1 MGEAKRRGTYEQRVT
16 QSRERAA
23 AEKERKRAEAQAWWD
38 SLTDEQK
45 AAEKEKLKKGENAR
59 LLLLQL
65 MGIAG
70 TVTDG

>member
-1 MGEAKRRGTYEQRVT
+1 MGEAKRRGTREQRIV

-23 AEKERKRAEAQAWWD
+23 AEKESKRAEAQAWWD

-45 AAEKEKLKKGENAR
+45 AEEKEKLRKGENAR
-59 LLLLQL
+59 LMLMQL

-70 TVTDG
+70 TATL